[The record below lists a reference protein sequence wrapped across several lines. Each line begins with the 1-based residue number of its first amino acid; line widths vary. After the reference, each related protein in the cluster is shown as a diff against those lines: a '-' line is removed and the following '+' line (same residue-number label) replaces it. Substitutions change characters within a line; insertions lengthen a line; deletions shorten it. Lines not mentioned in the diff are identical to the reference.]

1 MDRPD
6 LLLSGGPIWTGERM
20 VDAIG
25 VADGIVTA
33 AGSIDEVATTLR
45 PGFTRIDTQGRRAI
59 PGLIDSHIHVL
70 RAGLTWNHVTS
81 WDDVDS
87 LEHGLAAIRLA
98 AEKQPDDSWLR
109 VLGGW
114 HPGTFPERR
123 GPTRAELDEASDGHP
138 AYVQLLY
145 EEGMLNSRGLELL
158 LDAGDV
164 PGVERD
170 DEGAPTGRV
179 AGPIAFGRVA
189 ALFEQPSAADR
200 EASTRAVMAD
210 FNAKGLTGTIDPG
223 GFGIDQRSYDT
234 MFDMWRSDT
243 MTVRVRLYLVPQT
256 RGNEVAEVR
265 DWVKFIQPRFGDD
278 MLRYVGMGEI
288 LTFGCHDMEGV
299 RPFEVSDQ
307 ARAELLEISDLLAVH
322 DWPIHMHAIF
332 DSTIS
337 AVLDTWEEIDRRHG
351 LAGRRWSLGHAE
363 PISRQS
369 LERVKALDM
378 GIAVQNRMMFRSAD
392 STALWGETVGRNSPP
407 LGDILDMGIPL
418 GAGTDAT
425 VVSPFDPWR
434 SIWWLVTGKS
444 VDGAPPRSERHRL
457 SIEQA
462 LTAYTRGSAWF
473 SFDEHNR
480 GHLEAGALA
489 DVAVL
494 NRDPFAIDPDELPS
508 VSSDLTLVGG
518 RTVHAA
524 GEFA

>member
-1 MDRPD
+1 MTEQ
-6 LLLSGGPIWTGERM
+6 LITGGPIWTGTRDVE
-20 VDAIG
+20 ALG
-25 VADGIVTA
+25 VSDGRIIA
-33 AGSIDEVATTLR
+33 AGTREEAAGALRTGFGQIDL
-45 PGFTRIDTQGRRAI
+45 GGRRAI
-59 PGLIDSHIHVL
+59 PGLIDSHTHIL

-81 WDDVDS
+81 WDDVSS
-87 LEHGLAAIRLA
+87 LEAGLAEIRTSA
-98 AEKQPDDSWLR
+98 RAQPDGSWVR

-114 HPGTFPERR
+114 HPGIFPEGR
-123 GPTRAELDEASDGHP
+123 GPSREELDDAAEGHP

-145 EEGMLNSRGLELL
+145 EEGILNSRGMELL
-158 LDAGDV
+158 LAEGDV
-164 PGVERD
+164 PGVERTPD
-170 DEGAPTGRV
+170 GTPTGRV
-179 AGPIAFGRVA
+179 TGPVAFGRVA
-189 ALFEQPSAADR
+189 GLFEKPSAADR

-210 FNAKGLTGTIDPG
+210 FNAKGLTGAIDPG

-234 MFDMWRSDT
+234 MFDMWRRDE

-256 RGNEVAEVR
+256 RGNEVAEVAE
-265 DWVKFIQPRFGDD
+265 WVKFIQPRFGDD
-278 MLRYVGMGEI
+278 MLAYVGMGEI

-307 ARAELLEISDLLAVH
+307 ARAELLEISDLLARH

-363 PISRQS
+363 PISRRS
-369 LERVKALDM
+369 LERVKALEM
-378 GIAVQNRMMFRSAD
+378 GIAIQNRLMFRSAD
-392 STALWGETVGRNSPP
+392 STALWGEEVGHNAPP
-407 LGDILDMGIPL
+407 LGDILEMGIPL

-444 VDGAPPRSERHRL
+444 VDGAPPRAAQHRL

-473 SFDEHNR
+473 SFDEHDR
-480 GHLEAGALA
+480 GHLEPGALA
-489 DVAVL
+489 DIAVL
-494 NRDPFAIDPDELPS
+494 NRDPFEIDPDELPT
-508 VSSDLTLVGG
+508 VSADLTVVGG
-518 RTVHAA
+518 EIVHAV
-524 GEFA
+524 GEFE

>member
-210 FNAKGLTGTIDPG
+210 FNAKGLDLVLLQGLQ
-223 GFGIDQRSYDT
+223 GF
-234 MFDMWRSDT
+234 
-243 MTVRVRLYLVPQT
+243 L
-256 RGNEVAEVR
+256 A
-265 DWVKFIQPRFGDD
+265 
-278 MLRYVGMGEI
+278 
-288 LTFGCHDMEGV
+288 TFA
-299 RPFEVSDQ
+299 P
-307 ARAELLEISDLLAVH
+307 
-322 DWPIHMHAIF
+322 
-332 DSTIS
+332 
-337 AVLDTWEEIDRRHG
+337 
-351 LAGRRWSLGHAE
+351 
-363 PISRQS
+363 SR
-369 LERVKALDM
+369 
-378 GIAVQNRMMFRSAD
+378 
-392 STALWGETVGRNSPP
+392 
-407 LGDILDMGIPL
+407 
-418 GAGTDAT
+418 
-425 VVSPFDPWR
+425 
-434 SIWWLVTGKS
+434 
-444 VDGAPPRSERHRL
+444 
-457 SIEQA
+457 
-462 LTAYTRGSAWF
+462 
-473 SFDEHNR
+473 
-480 GHLEAGALA
+480 
-489 DVAVL
+489 
-494 NRDPFAIDPDELPS
+494 
-508 VSSDLTLVGG
+508 
-518 RTVHAA
+518 
-524 GEFA
+524 